1 MFGHRFIKIAL
12 TAVFAMAMCYGC
24 AEKEF
29 QTCTIPSVIVL
40 EDPVLNTSTMEI
52 TVSAIYNGDDEGIKD
67 AWFSVYELTDPENVS
82 KVRCEYLNGK
92 AHCQLKDLELGK
104 NYGFNFN
111 ILTIG
116 DNNVTAATA
125 KECPFSNPSDFS
137 YSTSNTN
144 TAKILQVRYSGSDLF
159 ITESQ
164 IVIKNS
170 NGEVMDN
177 VPQPLCAYGCAKM
190 LFYFNEWEEDVYTF
204 QIKMSLYDGTT
215 VTSPEGF
222 LTLMPLPENIVLSPV
237 KINEDKSFSF
247 EASYDGEDKTVSK
260 AEFTIMDK
268 DGKVVETILGTCS
281 GKKAVAS
288 TQPYEYGRYKVAVK
302 LSLVD
307 GTYISTEEMS
317 FVHAKPRAFETF
329 EMTYQEMAAA
339 GWAIND
345 AGCAEPTVSECKGY
359 NWEYQ
364 YIYVR
369 TSGGKTFLYV
379 SSSKKGYMNNT
390 SPFEMGI
397 KKVYIGFNSGKNEKN
412 FECYAKAD
420 ENGEWEKMPTAVKEG
435 TVFTFDLSGG
445 NYKFFKFTSLA
456 KQEMRSDYV
465 KVEYYTEPYVEY

>member
-159 ITESQ
+159 ITEAQ

-204 QIKMSLYDGTT
+204 QINMTLYDGTT
-215 VTSPEGF
+215 ITSPEGF

-268 DGKVVETILGTCS
+268 DGNVIETITGTCS
-281 GKKAVAS
+281 EKKAVAT
-288 TQPYEYGRYKVAVK
+288 TQPYEYGRYKVTVR
-302 LSLVD
+302 LDLVD
-307 GTYISTEEMS
+307 GTYISADEMS

-329 EMTYQEMAAA
+329 EMTYQEMSAA
-339 GWAIND
+339 GWATND

>member
-1 MFGHRFIKIAL
+1 MFKHRFIKVAL
-12 TAVFAMAMCYGC
+12 TSVFAMMMCFGC

-52 TVSAIYNGDDEGIKD
+52 TVSAVYNGDDEGIKD
-67 AWFSVYELTDPENVS
+67 AWFSVYELSDPENVS
-82 KVRCEYLNGK
+82 KVECVYMDGK
-92 AHCQLKDLELGK
+92 ASCQLKNLELGK
-104 NYGFNFN
+104 NYEFNFN
-111 ILTIG
+111 ILTVG
-116 DNNVTAATA
+116 GNNLTAAAA
-125 KECPFSNPSDFS
+125 KACPFSNPSDFI
-137 YSTSNTN
+137 YSTNNTN
-144 TAKILQVRYSGSDLF
+144 TAKILQVRYSGSDQF
-159 ITESQ
+159 ISEVQ
-164 IVIKNS
+164 IIIKNS
-170 NGEVMDN
+170 QGEVMDN
-177 VPQPLCAYGCAKM
+177 APQPLCANGSAKM
-190 LFYFNEWEEDVYTF
+190 LFYFDEWEEDVYTF
-204 QIKMSLYDGTT
+204 HLQMTLHDGTT
-215 VTSPEGF
+215 ITSPEGI

-237 KINEDKSFSF
+237 TINADQTFSF
-247 EASYDGEDKTVSK
+247 EAAYDGEDKTVSK

-268 DGKVVETILGTCS
+268 DGNVIETITGTCS

-288 TQPYEYGRYKVAVK
+288 TEPYEYGRYKVIVR
-302 LSLVD
+302 LDLVD

-317 FVHAKPRAFETF
+317 FVHAKPRAFATF

-339 GWAIND
+339 GWATND

-379 SSSKKGYMNNT
+379 SSSKQGYMANT

-397 KKVYIGFNSGKNEKN
+397 KKVYIGFNSGKTETN
-412 FECYAKAD
+412 FECYARAEED
-420 ENGEWEKMPTAVKEG
+420 GEWEKMPTAVKEG

-445 NYKFFKFTSLA
+445 DYKYFKFTSRA